1 MLRTFYLD
9 VKDATRTINRFE
21 VRFVLDDEAI
31 NHSKELAA
39 SLRFRHFKNHPGLT
53 IAVLDQSGRKIHD
66 EIVYPE
72 GEQRA

>member
-9 VKDATRTINRFE
+9 LKDASRTVKRFE

-31 NHSKELAA
+31 QHGKELAA
-39 SLRFRHFKNHPGLT
+39 QL

-66 EIVYPE
+66 EPIYPDD
-72 GEQRA
+72 EQGT

>member
-1 MLRTFYLD
+1 
-9 VKDATRTINRFE
+9 

-39 SLRFRHFKNHPGLT
+39 SLRFRHFNNHPGLT

-72 GEQRA
+72 G